1 MGFDIQLPSEEESPQ
16 MKKFLSILLISAL
29 FSVIAANAF
38 AEGDK
43 NHGDKGKGKV
53 NRAIVSK

>member
-1 MGFDIQLPSEEESPQ
+1 LPSEDESPQ
-16 MKKFLSILLISAL
+16 MKKFISILLISAF
-29 FSVIAANAF
+29 FSVIAVNAF

-53 NRAIVSK
+53 NRVIVNK

>member
-1 MGFDIQLPSEEESPQ
+1 V
-16 MKKFLSILLISAL
+16 KRFLSILLISAFISL
-29 FSVIAANAF
+29 ITVNAF

-53 NRAIVSK
+53 NRIIVNK